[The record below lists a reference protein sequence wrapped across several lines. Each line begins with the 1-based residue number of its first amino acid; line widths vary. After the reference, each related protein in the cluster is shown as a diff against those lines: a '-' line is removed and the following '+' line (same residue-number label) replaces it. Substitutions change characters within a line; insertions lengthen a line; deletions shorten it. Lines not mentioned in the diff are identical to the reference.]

1 MKALN
6 NAKIS
11 KRSAKTFVHDLTA
24 ACEAAEQ
31 SHSRCKQRLAI
42 IIDDAERYLEEAS
55 AVNSDSSGRVNMSVQ
70 EAAAVGF
77 VDDMVS
83 TYTGARILGLG

>member
-6 NAKIS
+6 NAKMN
-11 KRSAKTFVHDLTA
+11 KRSAETSVRDLTA
-24 ACEAAEQ
+24 ACEVVEN
-31 SHSRCKQRLAI
+31 SHAKCKQRLAV
-42 IIDDAERYLEEAS
+42 IIDDAEHYLEEAS
-55 AVNSDSSGRVNMSVQ
+55 AVNSDSSGRVNMSVE

-83 TYTGARILGLG
+83 TDTQELDF